1 MGLDWLDGRMLIA
14 FCFMKKLLSK
24 IVPGLVLITF
34 FSSSSWAQGHIA
46 TIDLRK
52 VFDNYWKTKQADASL
67 KDRAADMEKE
77 HKNMFE
83 DWKRAKEEYTG
94 LLAGA
99 NDQAVSTDEREKRKK
114 AAEEKL
120 KFIKD
125 TEETILQ
132 YEKQARITLDDQK
145 RRMRDNILGEIRAL
159 LTAKAKTA
167 GYTLVVDTAAETP
180 NSTPI
185 ILFRSNE
192 NDMTDTILTKL
203 NATAPADTPKSEDK
217 KDEKKSGKK

>member
-46 TIDLRK
+46 TIDLRM

-77 HKNMFE
+77 HKNMLE
-83 DWKRAKEEYTG
+83 DWKKAKEEYTG
-94 LLAGA
+94 LRAGA

-185 ILFRSNE
+185 ILFSSNE
-192 NDMTDTILTKL
+192 NDMTDTILAQL

>member
-1 MGLDWLDGRMLIA
+1 
-14 FCFMKKLLSK
+14 MKKLLSK
-24 IVPGLVLITF
+24 IVPGLVLISL

-83 DWKRAKEEYTG
+83 DWKKAKEEYTG

-185 ILFRSNE
+185 ILFSSNE
-192 NDMTDTILTKL
+192 NDMTDAILAQL